1 MQYEQARQIIK
12 DGDIVFIHGSWKQPI
27 QALIM
32 FFTFSRFAH
41 VCVAFWQ
48 DLGGEEKRLMCVE
61 SQGLAKRRILS
72 LSFYKN
78 KKMTIV
84 SAPKAWDLVK
94 EKALSRIGQVKYGYF
109 EAVWVGLREFFQ
121 KTLGVRLPRLDTAG
135 EICSEFVAEVYDLP
149 EDNVSPQK
157 LFEQLIVNHQCKVK
171 EAA

>member
-109 EAVWVGLREFFQ
+109 EAVWVGLRQFFQ

-135 EICSEFVAEVYDLP
+135 EICSEFVA
-149 EDNVSPQK
+149 
-157 LFEQLIVNHQCKVK
+157 
-171 EAA
+171 